1 MVGFFIL
8 VYIYIY
14 MTKEEVK
21 KIIGIYYNSFLK
33 PVYDFHGI
41 ILKPVKVG
49 DDYVFWSLENPK
61 DLSYSIPVIREFVTE
76 ELMEFSKFIGID
88 SLFYDIRSKVCDIE
102 EKKSQVNF
110 NDRYINKTDY
120 LKLKNSIKKINKI
133 NFNEISCDIIIDDFI
148 LGGLDE
154 EYFVD
159 YDVRFINV
167 YSGNKLVMDLESSN
181 KIVNDMLGDDYF
193 QDYEYELFEHFN
205 SIIYSN
211 PLLWDNMHMYIV
223 NSISP
228 YDRRGNYIEL

>member
-1 MVGFFIL
+1 
-8 VYIYIY
+8 

-33 PVYDFHGI
+33 PTYDFHGI

-49 DDYVFWSLENPK
+49 DDYIFWLLGNPK
-61 DLSYSIPVIREFVTE
+61 NLSYSIPLIREFVIE
-76 ELMEFSKFIGID
+76 ELMEFSKFIGAD
-88 SLFYDIRSKVCDIE
+88 NLFNTLKRKVCDIE
-102 EKKSQVNF
+102 EKKIQVNF
-110 NDRYINKTDY
+110 SDRYINKTDF

-133 NFNEISCDIIIDDFI
+133 NFNEISCDIIIDDFT

-167 YSGNKLVMDLESSN
+167 YSGNKLVRDLESSN
-181 KIVNDMLGDDYF
+181 KLVNDMLGDDFF
-193 QDYEYELFEHFN
+193 QDYEYELFEPFN

-211 PLLWDNMHMYIV
+211 PLLWDASYMRIV
-223 NSISP
+223 NSITP
-228 YDRRGNYIEL
+228 IDKRGKYIR

>member
-1 MVGFFIL
+1 
-8 VYIYIY
+8 

-49 DDYVFWSLENPK
+49 DDYIFWLLGNPK
-61 DLSYSIPVIREFVTE
+61 NLSYSIPLIREFVIE

-88 SLFYDIRSKVCDIE
+88 NLFYDIRSKVCDIE
-102 EKKSQVNF
+102 EKKIQVNF
-110 NDRYINKTDY
+110 NDKYINKTDY

-133 NFNEISCDIIIDDFI
+133 KFNEISCDIIIDDFT
-148 LGGLDE
+148 LGGFDE

-167 YSGNKLVMDLESSN
+167 YSGNKLVRDLESSN
-181 KIVNDMLGDDYF
+181 KLVNDMLGDDDF
-193 QDYEYELFEHFN
+193 LDYGYELFEPFN
-205 SIIYSN
+205 SIIFSN
-211 PLLWDNMHMYIV
+211 PTLWDAKYMYIV
-223 NSISP
+223 NSITP
-228 YDRRGNYIEL
+228 IDKQGNYIR

>member
-1 MVGFFIL
+1 
-8 VYIYIY
+8 

-21 KIIGIYYNSFLK
+21 KIIGIYYNSFLN

-41 ILKPVKVG
+41 ILKPVNVG

-61 DLSYSIPVIREFVTE
+61 DLSYSIAVIHEFVIE

-88 SLFYDIRSKVCDIE
+88 NLFNILRSKVCDIE
-102 EKKSQVNF
+102 EKRSQVNF

-133 NFNEISCDIIIDDFI
+133 NFNEISCDIIIDDFT

-154 EYFVD
+154 EYYVD

-167 YSGNKLVMDLESSN
+167 YSGNKLVRDLELSN

-193 QDYEYELFEHFN
+193 QDYEYELFDSFN

-211 PLLWDNMHMYIV
+211 PLLWDGAYMYIV
-223 NSISP
+223 NSITP
-228 YDRRGNYIEL
+228 IDKRGDYIEL